1 MAWAFKKNRSLWNDG
16 ACALLIA
23 AVVICLLMLLG
34 FSDDSLAAPVK
45 FNPRKIKW
53 LEPFISDTKWLDP
66 YISKLGWLRPHIT
79 KLKGLVPYI
88 SRENFLITSVLVA
101 ASALFV
107 GIVQGTKAVARKL
120 IKVCAR
126 TYRGFA
132 RRNCRSI
139 RTTRWAYWGACK
151 RTAPRSAAP
160 VSKSWRATANKQVL
174 GLTSAAEIAVARPS
188 DQRGRSASNSR

>member
-132 RRNCRSI
+132 NAVLRVYFGRAISI
-139 RTTRWAYWGACK
+139 NVTLFAFF
-151 RTAPRSAAP
+151 
-160 VSKSWRATANKQVL
+160 VVL
-174 GLTSAAEIAVARPS
+174 SIVYSHFYDDDST
-188 DQRGRSASNSR
+188 